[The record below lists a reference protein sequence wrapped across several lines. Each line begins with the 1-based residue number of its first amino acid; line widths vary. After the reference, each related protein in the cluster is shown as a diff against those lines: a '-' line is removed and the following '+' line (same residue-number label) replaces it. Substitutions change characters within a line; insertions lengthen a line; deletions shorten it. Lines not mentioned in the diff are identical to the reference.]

1 MSTGYDPIL
10 SLMVEIKNAL
20 LAGQANLTVGHSRY
34 REGVLKV
41 LQEMNFLS
49 YKIYKESER
58 KNKKIGIEIKDDVET
73 KRRLTS
79 FRIFSTPGR
88 RFYLPVSRL
97 KPYLE
102 KHRQGIFVST
112 SRGVM
117 SVVDAVK
124 KSLGGEVLFEV

>member
-1 MSTGYDPIL
+1 MSAGYDPIL
-10 SLMVEIKNAL
+10 SLMVEIKNTL
-20 LAGQANLTVGHSRY
+20 LAGKRNLTVDHSRY

-41 LQEMNFLS
+41 LQEMSFLS
-49 YKIYKESER
+49 YKIYKESGR
-58 KNKKIGIEIKDDVET
+58 KNKKLEIEIKDEGEA

-79 FRIFSTPGR
+79 FRSFSTPGR

-97 KPYLE
+97 KHYLE
-102 KHRQGIFVST
+102 KRRQGVVVST

-117 SVVDAVK
+117 NVVDAVK